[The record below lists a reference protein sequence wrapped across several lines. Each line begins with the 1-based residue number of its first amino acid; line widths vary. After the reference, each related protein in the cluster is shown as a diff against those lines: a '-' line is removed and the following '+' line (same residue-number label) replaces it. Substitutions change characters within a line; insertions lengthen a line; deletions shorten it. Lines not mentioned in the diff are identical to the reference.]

1 MDNLGI
7 VRREEEMRGR
17 WHVAGG
23 KYYKA
28 MTGSPGGGGHAST
41 TNTTLSSTA
50 ALFEMENPNQIYPFS
65 AGGSPSLIANAA
77 QDPLGQGSIFIYPHY
92 FRATVVSPGTGTT
105 SVEWWLVIDPKL
117 RFNSGGFQAISP
129 EYGAEN
135 VLVMNQAGF
144 APTANVHVGA
154 ISLNVAGTNRLICG
168 RGTLRQG
175 LPVVGDEWLWMFGD
189 TFAGSGNKAGTTAQ
203 LITENVGPI
212 CIPPQSSFAILAWYP
227 GMATAF
233 NIEFECAWWE
243 RQY

>member
-144 APTANVHVGA
+144 APTANAQTAKARWPTQMAEQFKANEGRQASTVLLPKSKQAPQELLTLAWPVGA
-154 ISLNVAGTNRLICG
+154 RLN
-168 RGTLRQG
+168 
-175 LPVVGDEWLWMFGD
+175 
-189 TFAGSGNKAGTTAQ
+189 
-203 LITENVGPI
+203 
-212 CIPPQSSFAILAWYP
+212 SFS
-227 GMATAF
+227 
-233 NIEFECAWWE
+233 
-243 RQY
+243 